1 MLGDNIKVLRKQKGY
16 SQETL
21 AEQLNVVR
29 QTISKWEKGYSV
41 PDAEMLE
48 RIASLFEV
56 SVSELLGSSVS
67 GKETEF
73 NEIANQL
80 AILNEHLAKQARTRK
95 KISKIVLVIFVA
107 IVIIPIV
114 IYIALFCLF
123 SFSKTTKAAQM
134 TTTVELQCTLD
145 GEEYLYGITYDDQ
158 YNVISAGGDA
168 WIADHVQT
176 EKYGDANILIAQIED
191 YFTLRGGTCEV
202 INCGTDGSE

>member
-1 MLGDNIKVLRKQKGY
+1 MLGDNIKALRKQKGY

-48 RIASLFEV
+48 SIANLFEV

-67 GKETEF
+67 GKEADF

-80 AILNEHLAKQARTRK
+80 AILNEYLAKQARTRK
-95 KISKIVLVIFVA
+95 KVLKIVLICFVA
-107 IVIIPIV
+107 IVIIPIF
-114 IYIALFCLF
+114 IYIALFFMF
-123 SFSKTTKAAQM
+123 SVNKTAKSIQM

-145 GEEYLYGITYDDQ
+145 GEQYLYGITYDDQ
-158 YNVISAGGDA
+158 YNIISAGGDA

-176 EKYGDANILIAQIED
+176 EQYGDANILIAQIED

-202 INCGTDGSE
+202 IESETD